1 MRIFQKSTSIKT
13 KKGATSIYI
22 VAFTTMVLS
31 ILTISFV
38 RIMVSEAQQT
48 SNYDL
53 SQSAYDSALAGI
65 EDAKV
70 ALLKYHQCLSNGTTS
85 GSLSAPKGTCSY
97 IVAAMQNGIREQS
110 CDTVADVLNRP
121 KGDGGEVMVQETNST
136 SDNKSTVLDQAY
148 TCVTIEEELDDYRAY
163 LNADNRTRIIPVR
176 TDSVAD
182 INGVYFQWY
191 SDSNGSGNNM
201 MGTTLKANNL
211 SNSYAPPLVTFEFI
225 QTDMTFS
232 LGELSVNNGTSGKG
246 TDHAL
251 LVLNPVATGGTN
263 SIDSGRVL
271 DVSDKSDNTP
281 INVNCGSSSNAAGFY
296 CGTYIQLP
304 PTYNGNTGANRNP
317 NTFFFRVTL
326 PYGTPATDFSISLC
340 TSDGCAASVSGGGS
354 NNTRSFT
361 AVQAR
366 VDSTGRANDLY
377 RRVETRIELVDTGFP
392 YPEFV
397 IEVSDALEKNF
408 WVTKNC
414 WLVQN
419 GSSSTCGNSGS
430 V

>member
-1 MRIFQKSTSIKT
+1 MSRFNKTIRT

-22 VAFTTMVLS
+22 VTFTTMVLS

-38 RIMVSEAQQT
+38 RIMISEAQQT

-70 ALLKYHQCLSNGTTS
+70 ALLKYHQCLSNGTTVGNINATK
-85 GSLSAPKGTCSY
+85 GSCSY
-97 IVAAMQNGIREQS
+97 IVAAMQNGIRDGS

-121 KGDGGEVMVQETNST
+121 KEDSGEVMVQETNST
-136 SDNKSTVLDQAY
+136 SDNKATVLDQAY

-163 LNADNRTRIIPVR
+163 LNADNRQRIIPVR
-176 TDSVAD
+176 TDSIAD
-182 INGVYFQWY
+182 ITGVYFQWY
-191 SDSNGSGNNM
+191 SDNNGTGNNM

-211 SNSYAPPLVTFEFI
+211 SNSYAPPLVTFEII

-246 TDHAL
+246 TDHAM
-251 LVLNPVATGGTN
+251 LVLNPVSTGGTN
-263 SIDSGRVL
+263 SIDSGRIL

-304 PTYNGNTGANRNP
+304 PTYNGNSGANRNP

-340 TSDGCAASVSGGGS
+340 TSEGCSASVAGGG
-354 NNTRSFT
+354 NTNTRTFT

-366 VDSTGRANDLY
+366 VESTGRANDLY

-397 IEVSDALEKNF
+397 IEVSDTLEKNY

-414 WLVQN
+414 WLIQN
-419 GSSSTCGNSGS
+419 GSASTCGNSGK